1 MSVYIMEK
9 AVPLTV
15 LVRER
20 KKMALSR
27 DGNGNFLENIHCG
40 GEGKL
45 S

>member
-1 MSVYIMEK
+1 M
-9 AVPLTV
+9 PLTV
-15 LVRER
+15 LVREG

-27 DGNGNFLENIHCG
+27 NGNGHFHENIHCG